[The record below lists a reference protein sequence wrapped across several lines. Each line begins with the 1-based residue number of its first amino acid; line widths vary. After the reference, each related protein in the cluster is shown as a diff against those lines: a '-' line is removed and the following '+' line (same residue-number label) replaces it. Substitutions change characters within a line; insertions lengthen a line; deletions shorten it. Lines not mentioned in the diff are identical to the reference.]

1 MTGLPVNPQ
10 FYGDDTRWFV
20 GRVISLSD
28 PLELG
33 RVRVRIFGIHSDNLE
48 DIPEGDLPWAQT
60 IVPVTEGGSSGLGN
74 NLGIREQAQV
84 FGIFLDGKNSQL
96 PIVLGSIPKIE
107 NEVRENNRRE
117 EVVKKPAAPTASGQ
131 TNVEKAFNFFISEDG
146 GNFTVEQACGII
158 GNLLKESQTGGDI
171 NPTALNVP
179 EGSFG
184 IAQWNPARA
193 AGNRL
198 GQLKD
203 FCRQRGYNFR
213 ELEPQLEFIKFE
225 LFAFKYLGL
234 AKLREAETAADA
246 ARAFET
252 YERPAGWTPGG
263 QSFTVENRIA
273 FAEETLEKMET

>member
-131 TNVEKAFNFFISEDG
+131 TNVE
-146 GNFTVEQACGII
+146 
-158 GNLLKESQTGGDI
+158 
-171 NPTALNVP
+171 
-179 EGSFG
+179 
-184 IAQWNPARA
+184 
-193 AGNRL
+193 
-198 GQLKD
+198 
-203 FCRQRGYNFR
+203 
-213 ELEPQLEFIKFE
+213 
-225 LFAFKYLGL
+225 
-234 AKLREAETAADA
+234 
-246 ARAFET
+246 
-252 YERPAGWTPGG
+252 
-263 QSFTVENRIA
+263 
-273 FAEETLEKMET
+273 